1 MKKII
6 KGYSGIGGLHIFY
19 GLAKTLSLCVWFIR
33 CANFHNTWHLTRKLI
48 WQVDF
53 KTINVKN
60 MPCFHKSTEIYKP
73 QSVFFSISYFLI
85 YYSLVKSLPKILK
98 LKIFT
103 LVLKVLIGQKIN
115 FSYYLRILS
124 HKVRGK
130 HTDVFMCYMASFYII
145 NT

>member
-33 CANFHNTWHLTRKLI
+33 RANFHNTWHFTRKLI
-48 WQVDF
+48 WQVYF

-73 QSVFFSISYFLI
+73 QSVIFSISYFLI